1 MTFRDVLRI
10 PAYRNLWLGQAISII
25 GDALYYT
32 SFMFMVKKVTGN
44 DSMVGVVGA
53 LEAIP
58 FILFSGFAG
67 VLADRVDRK
76 KILIWSDLL
85 CALGLIVAVLV
96 SFGVAKPPLWVLLV
110 MPFLLSSV
118 RCFFRPAL
126 NAVLPNLVPKEA
138 IPTATTLTQTTNNL
152 APLFGLAISASAI
165 ASIWEFQPKL
175 FFVLVFGVNA
185 VSFLASAGFLLL
197 VPPVIPDREDL
208 HEAHPWQDFK
218 DGLRFIKGRR
228 ELVVLI
234 ALIFWFRLFVAPF
247 FVVYIASND
256 LWFGGKPS
264 TLAWFEFSFF
274 AAMLVATPLVA
285 KLNIRRPTW
294 SFAIGLAMVGLFV
307 GFMAF
312 SRSIWLFVLWNALCG
327 IAIPITDLPINIW
340 LQHTIPDEFRGRF
353 YAAMNML
360 GAAAVP
366 IGSALGGLLVKSL
379 GLESTFIL
387 MGVGMIASGLI
398 GFLDAPY
405 RNVRAI
411 QAESEPK
418 ASTEGVAE
426 RMSAP

>member
-1 MTFRDVLRI
+1 
-10 PAYRNLWLGQAISII
+10 
-25 GDALYYT
+25 
-32 SFMFMVKKVTGN
+32 
-44 DSMVGVVGA
+44 
-53 LEAIP
+53 
-58 FILFSGFAG
+58 
-67 VLADRVDRK
+67 
-76 KILIWSDLL
+76 
-85 CALGLIVAVLV
+85 
-96 SFGVAKPPLWVLLV
+96 
-110 MPFLLSSV
+110 
-118 RCFFRPAL
+118 
-126 NAVLPNLVPKEA
+126 VPKEA

-165 ASIWEFQPKL
+165 ASIWDYQPQL
-175 FFVLVFGVNA
+175 FFVLVFAVNA
-185 VSFLASAGFLLL
+185 LSFIISAAFLFL
-197 VPPVIPDREDL
+197 VPPVVPDRDDL

-366 IGSALGGLLVKSL
+366 IGSAMGGFLVRTM
-379 GLESTFIL
+379 GLPATFIL
-387 MGVGMIASGLI
+387 MGIGMIASGLI
-398 GFLDAPY
+398 GFLDASY

-411 QAESEPK
+411 QPESEPEK
-418 ASTEGVAE
+418 EVEAVAPTAV
-426 RMSAP
+426 AP